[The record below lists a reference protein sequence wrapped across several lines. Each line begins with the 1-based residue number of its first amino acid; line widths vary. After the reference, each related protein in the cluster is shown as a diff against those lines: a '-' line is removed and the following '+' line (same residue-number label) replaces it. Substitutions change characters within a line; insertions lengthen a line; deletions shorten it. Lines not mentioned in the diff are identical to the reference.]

1 MIFFHGVPVSI
12 VIIEVLSGAAD
23 GDDAIIIPIKASEE
37 TSTCYQCPGYTPAI
51 SNTS

>member
-23 GDDAIIIPIKASEE
+23 GDDAIIIPIKAFGRYINLLSA
-37 TSTCYQCPGYTPAI
+37 SWLYACDK
-51 SNTS
+51 